1 MPRMKARPSIAPI
14 IVRMGLESVEM
25 SSGSLNVQ
33 PSIIREKLAAVIIPA
48 AIALE
53 TPTQN
58 VFKLEVKT
66 RGKTP
71 KPVLIADIHP
81 K

>member
-1 MPRMKARPSIAPI
+1 MVKMNARPSIAPI
-14 IVRMGLESVEM
+14 VVRIGLEIVEM
-25 SSGSLNVQ
+25 SSGSLNMQ

-53 TPTQN
+53 TPTQY
-58 VFKLEVKT
+58 VFKLDVNT

-71 KPVLIADIHP
+71 KPVLMADIHP